1 MQSYSD
7 IEIIKYI
14 LSKNTT
20 NNIQEYNID
29 FEKIKH
35 IIDKFEDN
43 TGCKLYNKLHLLK
56 DIEVDKNNYMSN
68 LIESINKN
76 MIPEITFNS
85 MFRSNLDFILIF
97 KENEIIILYKNIKVE
112 LAKLS
117 DIKIDLLTNKIDYLP
132 VIAELYVNNIIIIIE
147 KLINKDISVKYHL
160 TEIPIPYWNLFEIK
174 CKKSNSN
181 LLKQLTKYKHLD
193 DIISG
198 KIYES
203 TKEENNSEQKTDLIE
218 IEQNENN
225 NYYKMEIMSYLN
237 DKEIIYFLE
246 KLENI
251 EKHEQTLQITLSS
264 NITNHLKLLLDILS
278 GTPNIM
284 IKYYMVNKT
293 FNFILKIKDYLVT
306 HKDFRN
312 TISNKINELQ
322 DDIYVIETAGL
333 KFSKEIINTF
343 ENCKNFIDNIEKS
356 LNPSYISKWHN
367 YNPHNSKNQNNKINK
382 INKYKKNNKYI
393 DEDNKI
399 V

>member
-1 MQSYSD
+1 MQSHND
-7 IEIIKYI
+7 IKIIKYI
-14 LSKNTT
+14 LSNINTT
-20 NNIQEYNID
+20 NNIQKYNID

-35 IIDKFEDN
+35 IIDKFEDI

-56 DIEVDKNNYMSN
+56 DIEIDKNYYMST
-68 LIESINKN
+68 LIEAINKN

-112 LAKLS
+112 LAKLT
-117 DIKIDLLTNKIDYLP
+117 DIKIDLLTNKINYLP

-174 CKKSNSN
+174 CKKTNSN
-181 LLKQLTKYKHLD
+181 LLKQLTKYKYLD

-203 TKEENNSEQKTDLIE
+203 TKEEINS
-218 IEQNENN
+218 EQNENKELDEN
-225 NYYKMEIMSYLN
+225 DNYYRMEIMSYLN
-237 DKEIIYFLE
+237 DKEIIYFLK
-246 KLENI
+246 KLEDI
-251 EKHEQTLQITLSS
+251 EKNEQTLQITVSDS
-264 NITNHLKLLLDILS
+264 ITNHLRLLLDILS
-278 GTPNIM
+278 STPNIM

-293 FNFILKIKDYLVT
+293 FNFILKIKDYLVKYT
-306 HKDFRN
+306 IFRN

-322 DDIYVIETAGL
+322 DDIYVIETTGL

-343 ENCKNFIDNIEKS
+343 ENCKNCIDNIEKS

-367 YNPHNSKNQNNKINK
+367 YNLHNSKNQNNKINK